1 MHSLT
6 HAATSVRIISFAV
19 RLEEHNHGDAAAAVA
34 DASAEHLIYTRKGT
48 EMNKIHTWLG
58 EREEKQ

>member
-48 EMNKIHTWLG
+48 EMNKIHT
-58 EREEKQ
+58 